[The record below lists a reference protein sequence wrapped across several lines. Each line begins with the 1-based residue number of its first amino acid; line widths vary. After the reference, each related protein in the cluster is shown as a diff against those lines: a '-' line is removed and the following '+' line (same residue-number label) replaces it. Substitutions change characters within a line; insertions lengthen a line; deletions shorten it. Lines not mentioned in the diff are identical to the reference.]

1 MTGPGDGFEKSIA
14 RPSQGMG
21 RPGCMVGFFAVFLVA
36 GLGMLAFFVWPIY
49 KSIVARTSWTEVPCE
64 IVSSSVGSHS
74 DSDGTTYS
82 VDVVYRYTV
91 GGRSYESD
99 RYRFLQGS
107 SSGYDGKAKV
117 VESLPEGSVTTC
129 RVDPADP
136 AEAVLFT
143 GFSWAHL
150 LILFP
155 LPFVAVGAWGIAF
168 TLRGARRRREAEAGG
183 RPDWLPEPS
192 RDEDDPGEVRA
203 GAFASPAPVGPS
215 AALGPGSRSGWG
227 DSVPGGEAPIVLE
240 AAWSPLGK
248 LIGITLIAAFWN
260 GITGVFVW
268 QAWQGWASGAPDG
281 CLTIF
286 LVPFVLIGLLLL
298 VGVPHQFLA
307 LFNPRP
313 RLELAPGRVI
323 LGAGNELSWSFR
335 GRAGRIRRLKISL
348 VGVEEA
354 DYRQGTTT
362 RTDKET
368 FATLELVDES
378 SPVAIPRGAVTISIP
393 GDTMHSFEAPD
404 NRIVWK
410 VMLHGEIAR
419 WPDIQEEM
427 KVIVEPMPREVTS

>member
-1 MTGPGDGFEKSIA
+1 VAGSGGGLLKSIA
-14 RPSQGMG
+14 RPASGSG
-21 RPGCMVGFFAVFLVA
+21 SLGCGIGFFAVFLVT
-36 GLGMLAFFVWPIY
+36 GLGLLAFFVWPIY
-49 KSIVARTSWTEVPCE
+49 KSVIARTSWTEVPCE

-74 DSDGTTYS
+74 DGDGTTYS

-91 GGRSYESD
+91 GGRSYESE

-143 GFSWAHL
+143 GWSWAHL

-155 LPFVAVGAWGIAF
+155 LPFVAVGAGGIYVSLA
-168 TLRGARRRREAEAGG
+168 GARKKRRAEAGG
-183 RPDWLPEPS
+183 RPDWLPDADGEPP
-192 RDEDDPGEVRA
+192 EIV
-203 GAFASPAPVGPS
+203 
-215 AALGPGSRSGWG
+215 PGSGSAGLGWQGAAAGGIGWG
-227 DSVPGGEAPIVLE
+227 ASGPASDVPLILE
-240 AAWSPLGK
+240 AAWSPFGK
-248 LIGITLIAAFWN
+248 LIGITLVAAFWN

-268 QAWQGWASGAPDG
+268 QAWQGWAAGAPDG

-286 LVPFVLIGLLLL
+286 LVPFVLVGLALLI
-298 VGVPHQFLA
+298 GVPHQFLA

-335 GRAGRIRRLKISL
+335 GRASRIGRLKISL

-354 DYRQGTTT
+354 DYRQGTDT

-378 SPVAIPRGAVTISIP
+378 SPLAIPRGSVTISIP

-410 VMLHGEIAR
+410 LVLHGEIAR
-419 WPDIQEEM
+419 WPDVQEEM
-427 KVIVEPMPREVTS
+427 KVIVEPMPREVTA